1 VTQERDDSVWIGGQ
15 PRLDGRVELAEY
27 DPRWPRQF
35 EAEAQRIRAT
45 LGETAV
51 LVEHAGSTS
60 VPGLAAK
67 PVIDI
72 VLAVPDSTDEPAC
85 VPALEA
91 SGYRLAVRE
100 PDWYEHR
107 LLRGADPSVN
117 LHVFS
122 VGCEEIDRMLAFR
135 DWLRAHP
142 EDRDLY
148 LRTKRELAD
157 RTWTF
162 VQDYADAKSEVVR
175 TINERALTAP
185 DT

>member
-1 VTQERDDSVWIGGQ
+1 MTQERDDSVWIGGQ
-15 PRLDGRVELAEY
+15 PRVDGRVELTEY
-27 DPRWPRQF
+27 DPRWPQRF
-35 EAEAQRIRAT
+35 EAEARRIRAT
-45 LGETAV
+45 LGATAV

-72 VLAVPDSTDEPAC
+72 VLAVPDSTDEPSY

-91 SGYRLAVRE
+91 ASYRLAVRE

-107 LLRGADPSVN
+107 LLRAADPVVN

-148 LRTKRELAD
+148 LRTKRELTA
-157 RTWTF
+157 RTWAF

-175 TINERALTAP
+175 AINERALTAR